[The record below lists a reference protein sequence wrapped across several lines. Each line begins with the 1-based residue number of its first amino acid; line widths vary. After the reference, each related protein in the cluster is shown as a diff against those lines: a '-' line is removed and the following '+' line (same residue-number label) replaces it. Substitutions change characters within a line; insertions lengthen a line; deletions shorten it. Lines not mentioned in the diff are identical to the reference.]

1 MRPGEAALAFFIGS
15 AETRFG
21 QKKRRKR
28 ESLRL
33 FRLYF

>member
-1 MRPGEAALAFFIGS
+1 LVFFIGP

-33 FRLYF
+33 FHLYF